1 MATKKASKASA
12 SSGEMISSDTPLGT
26 PVENSSYVDGRE
38 EGENALNVT
47 DDETVDTLDIDTSD
61 LDSTLNDIADETK
74 PITSDAKFKSSQNGK
89 LDPETEK
96 PALQKFFTDSIKDIF
111 WAENHLVK
119 ALPKMILAAT
129 SNELKSAITDHLE
142 ETKGHVTRLEE
153 VFEKL
158 GEKVQAKKCDAME
171 GISKEGEGV
180 IEETDA
186 GSYTRD
192 VAIIMASQKVEHYE
206 IAAYG
211 GLVQLANTLGLSD
224 IATIL
229 NQTLDEEKTADQK
242 LTTIAENSI
251 NEHALQDA

>member
-1 MATKKASKASA
+1 MATKKSTTSA
-12 SSGEMISSDTPLGT
+12 KTKDVNETISSETPLGT
-26 PVENSSYVDGRE
+26 PLEKSMYVDSDE
-38 EGENALNVT
+38 EVT
-47 DDETVDTLDIDTSD
+47 NLDAEDISSEDLTTEDD
-61 LDSTLNDIADETK
+61 ADYAG
-74 PITSDAKFKSSQNGK
+74 DAKFKSTMNGGSI
-89 LDPETEK
+89 LDSDEEK

-119 ALPKMILAAT
+119 ALPKMIKAAT
-129 SNELKSAITDHLE
+129 SNELKSAISDHLE
-142 ETKGHVTRLEE
+142 ETKGHVSRLENI
-153 VFEKL
+153 FEML

-171 GISKEGEGV
+171 GLSKEGEGV

-206 IAAYG
+206 IATYG

-224 IATIL
+224 IAQVLT
-229 NQTLDEEKTADQK
+229 QTLDEEKLADQK
-242 LTTIAENSI
+242 LTTIAGNSI